1 MLGLAT
7 GTVVGG
13 RYALIRALSAEAEP
27 QVWEATDTV
36 RHLPVNVVA
45 LSSRHPQAAAVL
57 DAARRAATIE
67 SSRLV
72 RILDIGSGDGVTYF
86 VEESLTGARSLS
98 QLARDGG
105 LAAEEVRRLTGEA
118 ATALDAAGSRGLHHL
133 GLTPDN
139 VLRLPD
145 GSVKVAGLA
154 TQAAVAGQDHI
165 GDRKSV
171 V

>member
-118 ATALDAAGSRGLHHL
+118 ATAGCRGKSGAPAPRADAGACYAFRMARSGRRPRPRPPLQPRTHRG
-133 GLTPDN
+133 
-139 VLRLPD
+139 
-145 GSVKVAGLA
+145 
-154 TQAAVAGQDHI
+154 
-165 GDRKSV
+165 
-171 V
+171 